1 MKAGVWH
8 SQRWPGNCDSRLT
21 SRGKFTE
28 RGFWGSTAESANDER
43 TEVRCVPVTRK
54 TVYLNV
60 WKKDERTGEI
70 MKIMLMCVCVCVCVC
85 VCLTVHSGLK
95 TKENSENGNVS
106 V

>member
-1 MKAGVWH
+1 M
-8 SQRWPGNCDSRLT
+8 
-21 SRGKFTE
+21 
-28 RGFWGSTAESANDER
+28 
-43 TEVRCVPVTRK
+43 RCVPVTRK

-70 MKIMLMCVCVCVCVC
+70 MKIMLMCVCVC
-85 VCLTVHSGLK
+85 LTVHSGLK